1 VRHVI
6 AMVVMGGLAV
16 ASPRARAEGA
26 SAGGGV
32 ARSSAPAAKAA
43 AGGAKERTQ
52 APAAAQDLARALVS
66 NEEWNRVLDE
76 YASGLAGH
84 VADSLTAHGDTVPE
98 DLEPSIRKQLGQE
111 LPYDHVV
118 DVHAQALAKQFT
130 NDELKKAA
138 SFYGSPLGKKV
149 SQGVP
154 KAQSELGKDL
164 QARLAAAVPQIVK
177 RVAPSAIPGGEPDAG
192 SSRAG
197 APGGASSEP
206 PKPGSSGA
214 SPGDSG
220 ERGTG
225 STSPPPPSGPGAGE
239 AQPQAPRS
247 PGNRP

>member
-1 VRHVI
+1 MRLVI

-26 SAGGGV
+26 
-32 ARSSAPAAKAA
+32 PA
-43 AGGAKERTQ
+43 AGGAAGSSGPAAKVPAGGAKQKAQ

-118 DVHAQALAKQFT
+118 DVHAQALAKQFS

-138 SFYGSPLGKKV
+138 SFYASPLGKKV

-164 QARLAAAVPQIVK
+164 QARLATAVPQIVK
-177 RVAPSAIPGGEPDAG
+177 RVAPSAMSGGESDAG
-192 SSRAG
+192 SARAG
-197 APGGASSEP
+197 APGGRSSEP
-206 PKPGSSGA
+206 PKAGSSGRTG
-214 SPGDSG
+214 GDSG

-225 STSPPPPSGPGAGE
+225 STTPPSGPGAGE

-247 PGNRP
+247 GNHP